1 MASDFDVLVEINGD
15 DSGLTKALKRAT
27 NNIASFGY
35 RLNGS
40 ITEGLVDPTKKA
52 KIEFKDVARIVGG
65 IVISKVFYSGLNAI
79 RNATDSVKEFNVEL
93 EYTKTAFSNLFDSA
107 DLATEFVNVLKDF
120 SAVSPFG
127 FTDSSK
133 AAQQLLAYG
142 IQYKNV
148 MYVMQGVMDA
158 ATMMG
163 DPSKIESISRALGQI
178 YTKGTLKGEELRQ
191 LAEAGIPAY
200 DILQEKLNLTSEAMQ
215 DISKQAI
222 PASVAIN
229 ALVDGIHERFGGMTE
244 ASAKT
249 MKGMVSNIKDNML
262 MLASSV
268 FEPLYERMRLVVH
281 EVDVLVN
288 KLRELLDLK
297 GIGGVFEYL
306 IPDKQVQTELR
317 QFIAIIQELWHVISY
332 GLKNGLE
339 VLKGLLL
346 GIIRIVNTIGPVLIS
361 VAQIIALV
369 LRELSKCEPLMK
381 TLAYLLMFNASA
393 WVAFRIAA
401 LGAKILSPVT
411 QLVLN
416 CAKALG
422 ILGGLI
428 VAHPLTAGIIVLT
441 GAVTALGLAH
451 TQAGERVREFFRT
464 LTAWNGVDPGKQ
476 LLPETKKRTADLD
489 KFNEKL
495 DGTADALDKTGDE
508 AEKAAKKGKKAQ
520 KDLLSFDEVF
530 RLMQPDET
538 DNDDDIETPGWE
550 MPDFDL
556 GLDDLDMDGIIPDF
570 ADILAFD
577 FEEQLNKLKGKIK
590 ELWERFKNDLPGVLA
605 GAGLGALIGGLIGG
619 PLGAILGAAAG
630 ALVGNFW
637 DKFAE
642 LIGVND
648 KWHAAIA
655 GGLIGGFM
663 ALVAYLTGLP
673 AIAVAL
679 AGLAGFF
686 GGLLWEKIAE
696 AFGLE
701 GEKKQEAAIAS
712 GFGAAFGAIIG
723 GLLGGPVGAVIGAFV
738 GTFVGEFWSILADRI
753 GLTEGAKFA
762 GLIGAGI
769 VAVLELAINH
779 ASPLTAASAAV
790 LAANWISALVQ
801 AFQTGDWSR
810 LLTVFTSTLG
820 RLAFGPIGSLIG
832 TLVGNLYDITYD
844 ELVKHFGISNAYRF
858 NDVLVAGVSAA
869 LSAIPAFVKSIAA
882 QVASQGAAS
891 LTAALKGGAKAGF
904 IGFVASLASS
914 ALSNLLIDWL
924 AKEFN
929 LTKEDVETGKTFAEI
944 GGLIGAIIGTFFG
957 PLGTAIGTAVG
968 TLAGTIIGAFAG
980 QDILGWFHSWW
991 DPFAETA
998 TQVIVTFFT
1007 QTLPTAWNNFVT
1019 FITNI
1024 PSTIAGFFSG
1034 IANAVVV
1041 FFTQTIPTAW
1051 NNFVGWLASIPANIA
1066 AWFGRITSDIA
1077 YWFGYLLGTVAKQLY
1092 NIYQDVVRFFTVTI
1106 PTAWNN
1112 FIAWLQG
1119 IPGAVAAWFNGLLQ
1133 NVQTLFGTIA
1143 NAVVVFF
1150 TQTIPTA
1157 WNTFIGWLQGIPGL
1171 IAQWFNGLLQNI
1183 QTLFGTIANAV
1194 VVFFTQTIPTAWN
1207 TFIGWLQGIPGAVA
1221 AWFNGLLQN
1230 IQQLLGTIAGAVV
1243 MFFTQTIPNAWN
1255 AFVTWVQGIPAA
1267 ITAFFTNLAQQF
1279 YTWGAALIQGLIN
1292 GVMSIWQGITSWV
1305 DGLVQ
1310 SFTQG
1315 FIDGWMIH
1323 SPSEVFFNI
1332 GANLIQGLIDGI
1344 TTVWT
1349 TLTELIGGI
1358 ITSLIET
1365 FTTAF
1370 TTIGETVS
1378 GGISAAGEAVS
1389 GFITNA
1395 GTNLLTWINNS
1406 IASFTSWATSTAGA
1420 VVNFATSAGQTISS
1434 WSINAL
1440 NNVRNFATQSTQSVS
1455 SFVQNSISRIAS
1467 FVSTTVSNISSW
1479 ASSTASRISG
1489 WVSQTTG
1496 NIGSWAST
1504 IISRISSW
1512 VSQTTGSINSWA
1524 SSTASRISTWVSQ
1537 TTGNIGSWVSTT
1549 TSRISSWASQTT
1561 GNINSWA
1568 SSTGSRISTWA
1579 SQAISAITGWAS
1591 RTASAASSWASSFTG
1606 RINSAVSSAR
1616 SNISSFVSTTSSAI
1630 SSWASN
1636 AFGTISRVVS
1646 DAIAAASRVASL
1658 PGHAS
1663 GGIFTREHIARVS
1676 EGNKAEAIIPLQ
1688 DAGAMQP
1695 FVDAVAGGLSQ
1706 YLGPVLANMQNS
1718 SQQPAYAGAG
1728 AGTSND
1734 LPPMYVGTL
1743 IADERGLREL
1753 ERRMR
1758 VIRMSE
1764 SNRTAQNG

>member
-35 RLNGS
+35 KLNGS

-65 IVISKVFYSGLNAI
+65 IVISKIFYSGLSAI
-79 RNATDSVKEFNVEL
+79 RNATDAVKEFNVEL
-93 EYTKTAFSNLFDSA
+93 EYTQTAFSNLFNSA

-127 FTDSSK
+127 FSDSSK

-178 YTKGTLKGEELRQ
+178 YTKGTVKGEEIRQ

-200 DILQEKLNLTSEAMQ
+200 DILQEKLSLTSEAMQ

-229 ALVDGIHERFGGMTE
+229 ALVDGIHERFSGMTK

-262 MLASSV
+262 MLASGA
-268 FEPLYERMRLVVH
+268 FEPLYEIMRLTVH
-281 EVDVLVN
+281 EADVLVR
-288 KLRELLDLK
+288 KLREILDLK

-306 IPDKQVQTELR
+306 VPDKQAQTEFR
-317 QFIAIIQELWHVISY
+317 QFIALVQELWHVISY
-332 GLKNGLE
+332 GLKNGLA
-339 VLKGLLL
+339 VLKDLLF
-346 GIIRIVNTIGPVLIS
+346 GVIHIINTIGPVLIS
-361 VAQIIALV
+361 VAQVIALV

-401 LGAKILSPVT
+401 LGAKILSPIT
-411 QLVLN
+411 QLILN

-422 ILGGLI
+422 ILGSLL
-428 VAHPLTAGIIVLT
+428 VAHPLIAGIIVLT

-451 TQAGERVREFFRT
+451 SKAGEQIKEFFRK

-476 LLPETKKRTADLD
+476 LLPETKQRTADLE

-495 DGTADALDKTGDE
+495 DNTADALDKTGDE

-530 RLMQPDET
+530 RLTQPDET

-556 GLDDLDMDGIIPDF
+556 GLDDLDMEGIVPDF
-570 ADILAFD
+570 ADVIAFD
-577 FEEQLNKLKGKIK
+577 FDEQLDKLKNKIK
-590 ELWERFKNDLPGVLA
+590 ELWEKFKDDLPGILS

-619 PLGAILGAAAG
+619 PLGALLGALAG

-637 DKFAE
+637 NKLAD
-642 LIGVND
+642 LIGIND

-655 GGLIGGFM
+655 GALIGGFM
-663 ALVAYLTGLP
+663 ALIAYLMGLP

-701 GEKKQEAAIAS
+701 GAKKKEAAIAS

-723 GLLGGPVGAVIGAFV
+723 GLIGGPVGAVIGAFI
-738 GTFVGEFWSILADRI
+738 GTFVGEFWSIFADKI

-769 VAVLELAINH
+769 VAVLELAVKH
-779 ASPLTAASAAV
+779 SSPLVAASAAL

-801 AFQTGDWSR
+801 AYQTGDWSR

-844 ELVKHFGISNAYRF
+844 SLVKHFGISNAYRF
-858 NDVLVAGVSAA
+858 NDVIVAGVSAA

-882 QVASQGAAS
+882 QIASQGAAS
-891 LTAALKGGAKAGF
+891 LTAALKSGAKAGF

-980 QDILGWFHSWW
+980 QDLIGWFHSWW

-998 TQVIVTFFT
+998 VQAIVTFFT
-1007 QTLPTAWNNFVT
+1007 QTVPNAWNAFVTFITNIPTVIANFFSGIVNAVVTFFTQTIPNAWNAFIGWVMAIPANIIAWFERITSDIAFWLGYLTGTIDKLLFNHAQDLVYFFTVTVPTAWNNFVT
-1019 FITNI
+1019 WLQGVPAAITTWFNGLVQNI
-1024 PSTIAGFFSG
+1024 QAFLGNVI
-1034 IANAVVV
+1034 NAVVV
-1041 FFTQTIPTAW
+1041 FFTQTIPNAW
-1051 NNFVGWLASIPANIA
+1051 NA
-1066 AWFGRITSDIA
+1066 
-1077 YWFGYLLGTVAKQLY
+1077 
-1092 NIYQDVVRFFTVTI
+1092 
-1106 PTAWNN
+1106 
-1112 FIAWLQG
+1112 FIA
-1119 IPGAVAAWFNGLLQ
+1119 
-1133 NVQTLFGTIA
+1133 
-1143 NAVVVFF
+1143 
-1150 TQTIPTA
+1150 
-1157 WNTFIGWLQGIPGL
+1157 WLQGIPGL
-1171 IAQWFNGLLQNI
+1171 IAQWFSGLVQNIQQWFSGLVQNIQQLFTDITSAISTFFTQTLPNAWNTFVTWLQGIPVAITTWFNGLVQNI
-1183 QTLFGTIANAV
+1183 QTFLGNIVNAV
-1194 VVFFTQTIPTAWN
+1194 VVFFTQT
-1207 TFIGWLQGIPGAVA
+1207 V
-1221 AWFNGLLQN
+1221 
-1230 IQQLLGTIAGAVV
+1230 
-1243 MFFTQTIPNAWN
+1243 PNAWN
-1255 AFVTWVQGIPAA
+1255 AFVAWVQGIPAA
-1267 ITAFFTNLAQQF
+1267 ISNFFNNLIQQF
-1279 YTWGAALIQGLIN
+1279 FGWGAALIQGLIN
-1292 GVMSIWQGITSWV
+1292 GAMSIWAGITSWV
-1305 DGLVQ
+1305 DGLVE
-1310 SFTQG
+1310 SFTRG
-1315 FIDGWMIH
+1315 FIEGWSIH

-1332 GANLIQGLIDGI
+1332 GANLIQGLLNGI
-1344 TTVWT
+1344 TSVWT
-1349 TLTELIGGI
+1349 TLTDFIDGV
-1358 ITSLIET
+1358 ITGLVDT

-1370 TTIGETVS
+1370 TTIGTTVS
-1378 GGISAAGEAVS
+1378 SWISTAGEAVS
-1389 GFITNA
+1389 SFITDA
-1395 GTNLLTWINNS
+1395 GTNLLTWISSS
-1406 IASFTSWATSTAGA
+1406 ITSFMSWATSTTSSIA
-1420 VVNFATSAGQTISS
+1420 NFATSAGKTIAS
-1434 WSINAL
+1434 WATTAL
-1440 NNVRNFATQSTQSVS
+1440 NNVRNFATQAAKNIST
-1455 SFVQNSISRIAS
+1455 FVQTAISNVAS
-1467 FVSTTVSNISSW
+1467 FVSTTVSNIGSW
-1479 ASSTASRISG
+1479 ASNTASRIAS
-1489 WVSQTTG
+1489 WVSQTTNSIVNWSSNTASRIG
-1496 NIGSWAST
+1496 AWISQTTSNIGSWASNVA
-1504 IISRISSW
+1504 SRIGSW
-1512 VSQTTGSINSWA
+1512 VSQTTS
-1524 SSTASRISTWVSQ
+1524 
-1537 TTGNIGSWVSTT
+1537 NIGSWASNTG
-1549 TSRISSWASQTT
+1549 SRISSWASQ
-1561 GNINSWA
+1561 A
-1568 SSTGSRISTWA
+1568 SSALSNWVSQTG
-1579 SQAISAITGWAS
+1579 
-1591 RTASAASSWASSFTG
+1591 
-1606 RINSAVSSAR
+1606 SAVSRWASNFTSAV
-1616 SNISSFVSTTSSAI
+1616 SNAMSNARNSISNFVSNAASAI
-1630 SSWASN
+1630 SSWASS
-1636 AFGTISRVVS
+1636 AFSTISNVVS
-1646 DAIAAASRVASL
+1646 RAVSAASKISSL

-1663 GGIFTREHIARVS
+1663 GGIFNREHIARVS

-1718 SQQPAYAGAG
+1718 TQQPAYAGAE
-1728 AGTSND
+1728 ASNE

-1743 IADERGLREL
+1743 IADERSLREL

-1764 SNRTAQNG
+1764 SNRTAQYG